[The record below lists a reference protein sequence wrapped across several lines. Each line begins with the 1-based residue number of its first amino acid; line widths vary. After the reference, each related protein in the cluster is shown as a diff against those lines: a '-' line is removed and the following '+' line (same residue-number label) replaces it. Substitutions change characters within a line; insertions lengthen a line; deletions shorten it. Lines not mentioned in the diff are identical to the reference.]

1 MMQRDSNDIDL
12 YARMTA
18 MSLGNTNR
26 RTAMSLGNTNR
37 RIVMSLGNT
46 NRRIVMSLGNTNRRR
61 VMSVYNTSRRTVV
74 IRERG
79 KQGVARLCVH
89 RASHLNNH
97 RGLPH

>member
-37 RIVMSLGNT
+37 RIYSD
-46 NRRIVMSLGNTNRRR
+46 
-61 VMSVYNTSRRTVV
+61 V
-74 IRERG
+74 IG
-79 KQGVARLCVH
+79 QYKQKDSDVH
-89 RASHLNNH
+89 V
-97 RGLPH
+97 